1 MKKLLA
7 MSLIGC
13 MALSM
18 VACGSADDAAV
29 ETTTEE
35 TADVTE
41 EATEEVTEETSEETT
56 EAADDTAAESTTT
69 GDKVWV
75 IATDTVFRPFEFT
88 DENGDFVGIDVDVL
102 EAIAQDQGFQYEL
115 QSLGW
120 DAAVAAVQAGQAD
133 GLIAGATIKQERIDS
148 GWLFS
153 DGYYDATQ
161 TFVVPEGSDIKG
173 YEDLA
178 GKNVAVKNGTAGAD
192 FADSLKDEYGFTV
205 TVFEDS
211 PTMYQD
217 VILGNSAA
225 CVEDTPIMADSIK
238 TGNLALEIPEG
249 MESEGAPYGFAIMN
263 EDNQE
268 LLDMFN
274 AGLAN
279 IKANGTYDEIIA
291 KYLEK

>member
-1 MKKLLA
+1 MKKLTA
-7 MSLIGC
+7 MALVGC

-18 VACGSADDAAV
+18 TACGQTEETAADTSAAE
-29 ETTTEE
+29 ETTEETTEE
-35 TADVTE
+35 TA
-41 EATEEVTEETSEETT
+41 
-56 EAADDTAAESTTT
+56 ADDAAAAEDTASTAS
-69 GDKVWV
+69 DKVWI

-102 EAIAQDQGFQYEL
+102 AAVAEDQGFQYEL

-133 GLIAGATIKQERIDS
+133 GMIAGATIKQERIDS
-148 GWLFS
+148 GWIFS

-161 TFVVPEGSDIKG
+161 TFVVPEGSDIKSFA
-173 YEDLA
+173 DLE

-192 FADSLKDEYGFTV
+192 FAESLKEEYGFTT

-238 TGNLALEIPEG
+238 TGGLALMIPEG
-249 MESEGAPYGFAIMN
+249 MESDGAPYGFTIMN

-279 IKANGTYDEIIA
+279 IKANGKYDEIIA